1 MARGDMKALVE
12 GTTRR
17 RLVDFALWHRINER
31 KNEAGVGQQETV
43 TGEMQHHSQD
53 AKADL
58 GQKQLVASQA
68 LGVSPLRSNLPG
80 LFVGHPGFLLDGT
93 QIMLDVRQN
102 QHTQVHTR

>member
-68 LGVSPLRSNLPG
+68 LGVSPSAAIFRGCLLAIQDS
-80 LFVGHPGFLLDGT
+80 FLMG
-93 QIMLDVRQN
+93 R
-102 QHTQVHTR
+102 R